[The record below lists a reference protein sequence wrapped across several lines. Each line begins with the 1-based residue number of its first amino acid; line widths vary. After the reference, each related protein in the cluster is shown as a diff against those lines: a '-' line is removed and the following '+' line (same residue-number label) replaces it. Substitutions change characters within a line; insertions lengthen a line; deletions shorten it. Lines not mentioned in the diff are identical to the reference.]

1 MMYQVFLSILET
13 FIVFGV
19 GAIAWKLKMIETG
32 DLDKLSRLT
41 LDLFFPML
49 TFSTITRTFDPD
61 RLSELWVMPLLGIA
75 IMLFGAGAGW
85 IFKRFM
91 KSRGHGREGTF
102 HHICAI
108 NNYVFLP
115 IIVLQNI
122 YGERHVALLLL
133 MNVGST
139 IGFWTIGVA
148 TFTGGGSWKQ
158 TLKSIF
164 SIKIAAV
171 VAALLVSFLGI
182 PVPEALDYTFK
193 YLGDI
198 TVPLMLVVIGVA
210 LVGSFRGMLENWYDM
225 LLLSAVRL
233 VVIPAALLLLL
244 RLLPLPEEVYQVTAV
259 VALMPAA
266 SSSVL
271 VAKRYGGDPDFAG
284 RAIILT
290 TLFSLGTIPLL
301 MEIFLPR

>member
-164 SIKIAAV
+164 SINIAAV

-182 PVPEALDYTFK
+182 PVPEALDYMFK

-198 TVPLMLVVIGVA
+198 TVPLMLPFVGVGLTSTSVTAINVFDEIVA
-210 LVGSFRGMLENWYDM
+210 LSGYSDLAKN
-225 LLLSAVRL
+225 
-233 VVIPAALLLLL
+233 I
-244 RLLPLPEEVYQVTAV
+244 
-259 VALMPAA
+259 LME
-266 SSSVL
+266 S
-271 VAKRYGGDPDFAG
+271 Y
-284 RAIILT
+284 LT
-290 TLFSLGTIPLL
+290 TFNFLDFGKGSAMTYIVLFFALFLGIFYLRSLNK
-301 MEIFLPR
+301 EVEY